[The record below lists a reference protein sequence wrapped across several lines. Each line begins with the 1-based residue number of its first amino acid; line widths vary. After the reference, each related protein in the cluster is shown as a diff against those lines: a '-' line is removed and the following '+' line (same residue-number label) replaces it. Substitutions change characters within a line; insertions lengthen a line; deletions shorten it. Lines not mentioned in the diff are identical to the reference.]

1 MSLLSRQPREG
12 GAWDLK
18 SVWLIADGLW
28 FRTKRRRADRP
39 SPSDGPAD
47 FSRSWVSDTFFFPP
61 FSFTRRDAKGSVDK

>member
-1 MSLLSRQPREG
+1 MPLLSRQPREG

-39 SPSDGPAD
+39 SPSTGRQISAETGCLTHFLSAIPYLDLA
-47 FSRSWVSDTFFFPP
+47 FPKA
-61 FSFTRRDAKGSVDK
+61 R